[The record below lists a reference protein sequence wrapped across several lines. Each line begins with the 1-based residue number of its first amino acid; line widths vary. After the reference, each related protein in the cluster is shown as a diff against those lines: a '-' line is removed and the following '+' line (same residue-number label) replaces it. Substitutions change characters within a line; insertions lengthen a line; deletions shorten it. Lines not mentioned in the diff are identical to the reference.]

1 MNILFLT
8 AATGGGH
15 VKAAQALM
23 QQMERQNPDCKTM
36 LVDSLKFISPLVD
49 RLVTGTY
56 LCTIRTLPG
65 IYGRFYDLS
74 ENDEMITDL
83 VKSFNSLLS
92 HKLYSLLESYKP
104 DAVVCVHTMPLQM
117 LSCLK
122 EKGVLN
128 IPVIGIVT
136 DYTHHSFWKLDGV
149 DAFVVAHEHIK
160 RNMVAMGIREERVY
174 ACGIPVTESFL
185 SKIDRSLILER
196 LGLKLKPTILLMGGS
211 LGFGGLEAA
220 FSSLLKLPRDIQII
234 AVTGYNHKLQSRLK
248 CLAQNAR
255 GEIRVLGYSEK
266 INELMDACDLLVT
279 KPGGITVSEALVKKL
294 PLLITSPI
302 PGQEERNARF
312 LIDSGAAVRLEPC
325 RNMEIGLEKIISRPG
340 VLKKMSDAA
349 GKLATPHACEDI
361 AGLVEELVLKK
372 SAALCMNQS

>member
-1 MNILFLT
+1 MKILFLT

-15 VKAAQALM
+15 IKAAQALM
-23 QQMERQNPDCKTM
+23 QQMERQIPDCQTM

-56 LCTIRTLPG
+56 LRTIRTLPG

-74 ENDEMITDL
+74 EKDELITDL
-83 VKSFNSLLS
+83 VKSFNRLLS
-92 HKLYSLLESYKP
+92 HKLYNLLESYKP

-122 EKGVLN
+122 EKGMLS

-160 RNMVAMGIREERVY
+160 RNMAAMGIREERVY
-174 ACGIPVTESFL
+174 TCGIPVTESFL
-185 SKIDRSLILER
+185 YKIDRRLILEG
-196 LGLKLKPTILLMGGS
+196 LGLALKPTILLMGGS
-211 LGFGGLEAA
+211 LGFGGLESA
-220 FSSLLKLPRDIQII
+220 FSSLLKLPRDIQIV
-234 AVTGYNHKLQSRLK
+234 AVTGYNHKLQARLQN
-248 CLAQNAR
+248 LAQNAR
-255 GEIRVLGYSEK
+255 GEIRILGYSDK

-312 LIDSGAAVRLEPC
+312 LVDSGAAIRPEPYK
-325 RNMEIGLEKIISRPG
+325 NMEIVLEKIISRPG

-349 GKLATPHACEDI
+349 GKLATPHASEDI
-361 AGLVEELVLKK
+361 TGLVEELVLKK
-372 SAALCMNQS
+372 SAAFCINQS